1 MCLYKRMPE
10 KRLLPIILFLNT
22 LSLISGCH
30 SQHNE
35 PVKGAG
41 SNKTIKELMERIEAL
56 ENIIE
61 GTAHPINLGRTSLAK
76 VDASSVNGGRLLNDV
91 HYGIQNA
98 FDDGQHWYADVN
110 YTNWTSGFEIRPWIE
125 IQFEYP
131 VTITSI
137 FIEQAPP
144 FTTTFYYAEGG
155 QTDFKTVKEQ
165 LTPGSPIYG
174 VNRVKFSFDRG
185 DETIVRV
192 FEVRVLGYPPQ
203 NVKFTEEIP
212 DLVVS
217 DPEVLGQCEK
227 RARKVL
233 DDWKRTFLAS
243 DYTPKRQETENSIIF
258 TFGDGKE
265 IDYLRV
271 IINKKTH
278 LETIEELVQL
288 IKKYPD
294 TIKPTET
301 IR

>member
-1 MCLYKRMPE
+1 MQEM
-10 KRLLPIILFLNT
+10 RLLPVILFLIT
-22 LSLISGCH
+22 ISIISGCH

-35 PVKGAG
+35 TVKGAG
-41 SNKTIKELMERIEAL
+41 SNKSINELMKRIEVL
-56 ENIIE
+56 ETIIE
-61 GTAHPINLGRTSLAK
+61 GTAHPINLARTSLAK
-76 VDASSVNGGRLLNDV
+76 VDASSVNSGRLLNDV

-98 FDDGQHWYADVN
+98 FDDGQHWYTDVN
-110 YTNWTSGFEIRPWIE
+110 YTNWISSFEIRPWIE
-125 IQFEYP
+125 IQFECP

-137 FIEQAPP
+137 FVEQAPP
-144 FTTTFYYAEGG
+144 FTTTFYYAKGG

-165 LTPGSPIYG
+165 LTLGSPIYG
-174 VNRVKFSFDRG
+174 VNRVKLSFDRG

-192 FEVRVLGYPPQ
+192 FEVKVLGYPPH
-203 NVKFTEEIP
+203 NAEFSEGIP

-243 DYTPKRQETENSIIF
+243 DYTPKRQETENSIMF
-258 TFGDGKE
+258 TFGDGIE
-265 IDYLRV
+265 MDYLRV
-271 IINKKTH
+271 TIDKETH

-288 IKKYPD
+288 IKKEPE
-294 TIKPTET
+294 TIEPTET